1 MLQCENL
8 CASYK
13 DVVALRGINLHVE
26 RNEAVALI
34 GVNGAGKTSLL
45 KSLSGVLDVSGR
57 VRFDGEDITDAPVEE
72 RVKAGIAHVPEG
84 RKIFPGLTVKENL
97 LVGAHIRRRDGQVQ
111 ADLERVYALFP
122 RLAERSSQL
131 GWSLSG
137 GEQQMLAIGRGLMA
151 SPKVLLLDEPSLGLA
166 PRLAEEVYARIADI
180 HGEGLTVLLVE
191 QNTVLALS
199 VASRGY
205 VLENGEVVLQGSASE
220 LRSDERVREA
230 YLGR

>member
-8 CASYK
+8 YAYYK
-13 DVVALRGINLHVE
+13 DVVALRGVTVSVD
-26 RNEAVALI
+26 RGEAVALI

-45 KSLSGVLDVSGR
+45 KSLSGVLHVSGR
-57 VRFDGEDITDAPVEE
+57 VRFDGTDITAASVEQ
-72 RVKAGIAHVPEG
+72 RVRAGIAHVPEG
-84 RKIFPGLTVKENL
+84 RKIFPGLSVKENL
-97 LVGAHIRRRDGQVQ
+97 LVGAHIRRRDGQVE
-111 ADLERVYALFP
+111 ADLDRVYSLFP
-122 RLAERSSQL
+122 RLKERSGQM

-137 GEQQMLAIGRGLMA
+137 GEQQMLAIARGLMA
-151 SPKVLLLDEPSLGLA
+151 RPKVLLLDEPSLGLA
-166 PRLAEEVYARIADI
+166 PRLAEEVYERIADI

-205 VLENGEVVLQGSASE
+205 VLENGEVVLQGSAPE
-220 LRSDERVREA
+220 LRSNERVREA

>member
-1 MLQCENL
+1 MLQCEGL
-8 CASYK
+8 CAYYK
-13 DVVALRGINLHVE
+13 DVTALHDVNIAVARG
-26 RNEAVALI
+26 EAVALI

-45 KSLSGVLDVSGR
+45 KSISGVLRISGR
-57 VRFDGEDITDAPVEE
+57 ISFDGENITASSVE
-72 RVKAGIAHVPEG
+72 RRARAGIAHVPEG

-111 ADLERVYALFP
+111 ADLERVYSLFP
-122 RLAERSSQL
+122 RLAERAGQF

-151 SPKVLLLDEPSLGLA
+151 RPKVLLLDEPSLGLA

-180 HGEGLTVLLVE
+180 HGGGLTVLLVE

-205 VLENGEVVLQGSASE
+205 VLENGRVVLEGPASE
-220 LRSDERVREA
+220 LKSSARVREA